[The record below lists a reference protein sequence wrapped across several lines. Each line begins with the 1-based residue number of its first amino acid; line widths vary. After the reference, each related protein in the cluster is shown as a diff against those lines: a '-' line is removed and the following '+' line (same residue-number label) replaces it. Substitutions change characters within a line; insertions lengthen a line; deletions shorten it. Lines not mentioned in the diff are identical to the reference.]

1 MGGNIVYDKGV
12 QQKLELSCLINAN
25 RVLVMSLKIFFFKN
39 WKSQIFLLFQ
49 RSESMGVK
57 TNF

>member
-25 RVLVMSLKIFFFKN
+25 RVLVMSLKNFFSKIG
-39 WKSQIFLLFQ
+39 KARSLFYF
-49 RSESMGVK
+49 REVRVWE
-57 TNF
+57 